1 MWFQIKKQKDPVL
14 AIELC
19 REIIKESPKSKLAAL
34 AQFQIA
40 KVYREELS
48 DIESS
53 LKEFIAFTKRYT
65 KSSIMDDVMWE
76 IGLIYEEEN
85 NLEEALRI
93 YNELIGLYSFSNY
106 REIAQAHIESIHWRQ
121 RRVQRSTSAQNK

>member
-106 REIAQAHIESIHWRQ
+106 RERAQAHIESIHWRQ